1 MPLTAAQLKQ
11 RLAELLEISRKEAD
25 NVLWAF
31 SEVMTETVKNADSVT
46 IPGIGKLDCI
56 VQPSRKARNP
66 ATGESIMTKPK
77 VNVKFRVSKSLKDQA
92 PSLKSKTGKR
102 LLEAAEAKQAER
114 EKAKRKREKAAAKN
128 GAASTSTKKKS
139 KKSTTAK
146 TSKKSATKK
155 SASKKKA
162 RSRF

>member
-1 MPLTAAQLKQ
+1 MSMTAAQLKQ
-11 RLAELLEISRKEAD
+11 RLAELLEVSKKEAD
-25 NVLWAF
+25 NILWAF

-46 IPGIGKLDCI
+46 IPGIGKLDCV

-77 VNVKFRVSKSLKDQA
+77 VAVKFKVSKSLKDQA

-114 EKAKRKREKAAAKN
+114 EKAKRKRERAASKN
-128 GAASTSTKKKS
+128 GASTAKSKAKKTSVKS
-139 KKSTTAK
+139 KKSA
-146 TSKKSATKK
+146 SAKKSKTKTRAK
-155 SASKKKA
+155 S
-162 RSRF
+162 RSGRY